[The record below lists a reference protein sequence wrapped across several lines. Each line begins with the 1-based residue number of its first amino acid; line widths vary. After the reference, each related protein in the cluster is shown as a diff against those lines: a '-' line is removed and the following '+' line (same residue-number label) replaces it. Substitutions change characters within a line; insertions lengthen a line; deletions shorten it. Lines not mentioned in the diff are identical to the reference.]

1 MYRILFKYLV
11 NPSKKWIAF
20 KNLGLKDFN
29 TKQEAYEWAIKQSK
43 LGNIKL
49 LRLLMWDELIQ
60 CYSVIKEFN

>member
-11 NPSKKWIAF
+11 NPSKKWISF

-29 TKQEAYEWAIKQSK
+29 TKQEAYEWTIIQSK
-43 LGNIKL
+43 LGNIKP
-49 LRLLMWDELIQ
+49 LRLLLWDELIQ